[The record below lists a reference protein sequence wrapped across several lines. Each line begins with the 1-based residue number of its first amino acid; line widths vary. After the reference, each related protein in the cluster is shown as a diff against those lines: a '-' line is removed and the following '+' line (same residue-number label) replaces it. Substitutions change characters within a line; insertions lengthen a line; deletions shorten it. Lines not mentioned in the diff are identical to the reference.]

1 MLNSKYSK
9 VLSVV
14 LVIAILIII
23 GFLVFIGIDWYKA
36 SISES
41 ENKNI
46 LEQFNTRVMSMEYQ
60 NIYENRQ

>member
-23 GFLVFIGIDWYKA
+23 GFLVFIGIDWY
-36 SISES
+36 
-41 ENKNI
+41 
-46 LEQFNTRVMSMEYQ
+46 
-60 NIYENRQ
+60 